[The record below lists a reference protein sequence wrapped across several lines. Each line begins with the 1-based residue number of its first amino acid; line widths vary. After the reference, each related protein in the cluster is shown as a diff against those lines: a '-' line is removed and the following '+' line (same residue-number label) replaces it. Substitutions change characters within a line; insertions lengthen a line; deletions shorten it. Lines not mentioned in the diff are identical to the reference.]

1 MGEERRVRD
10 PTQCGGTRSWGSGV
24 SGGRGWSLVGKNCL
38 GVRGSRSEDPLQWT
52 ETRSRDDTREVERK
66 DSREEVRTDE
76 RRSDFRIKKLFDN

>member
-1 MGEERRVRD
+1 M
-10 PTQCGGTRSWGSGV
+10 
-24 SGGRGWSLVGKNCL
+24 VGKNCL